1 MVRLLIRL
9 KFAAC
14 FKLCEAYILSSSTV
28 YVWCGV
34 VMVMMMLVIMVRLK
48 FAARFKLRVN

>member
-34 VMVMMMLVIMVRLK
+34 VMVMIGDNGPSQVCGL
-48 FAARFKLRVN
+48 F